1 MSRRRAAAKRNIQK
15 DAKYSSI
22 LLSKF
27 INYIMQEGKK
37 HLACKIVYGALDIL
51 ETKYSKSPL
60 QSFNVALE
68 NLKPMLEVKP
78 IRVGASTYQ
87 VPCALEESRAVTLSM
102 KWLIKASG
110 KRAETTMKARIAE
123 ELFDALNN
131 RGSAIKIKEDTHK
144 MAEANRSYAHFSPRR
159 IKT

>member
-1 MSRRRAAAKRNIQK
+1 MSRRRSAIKRNIQK

-22 LLSKF
+22 LLAKF

-51 ETKYSKSPL
+51 QTKYSKSPL
-60 QSFNVALE
+60 KSFNVALE

-102 KWLIKASG
+102 KWLIKASA

-144 MAEANRSYAHFSPRR
+144 MAEANRSYAHFSPRKL
-159 IKT
+159 KT

>member
-1 MSRRRAAAKRNIQK
+1 MSRRRAATKRVIQK
-15 DAKYSSI
+15 DAKYSST
-22 LLSKF
+22 LLAQF

-51 ETKYSKSPL
+51 HTKYAKNPL
-60 QSFNVALE
+60 ESFNMALA

-87 VPCALEESRAVTLSM
+87 VPCALEENRAITLSM
-102 KWLIKASG
+102 KWLIKAAT

-123 ELFDALNN
+123 ELFDAFNN

-144 MAEANRSYAHFSPRR
+144 MAESNRSYAHFSPRK